1 MIDNPVEVLRSRWL
15 SGRGTRF
22 LYFAIILTIVGVLMM
37 GAKPVVEA
45 QSGTPAPTQQAV
57 GLAVEVSTLCDKPEF
72 LLQHQNACEKA
83 RKILEEGPAGVG
95 GSGMDLVD
103 AVGVPR

>member
-1 MIDNPVEVLRSRWL
+1 MDNPVEILRSRWL

-37 GAKPVVEA
+37 GSKPPTEAAPAVED
-45 QSGTPAPTQQAV
+45 AV
-57 GLAVEVSTLCDKPEF
+57 GLAVEVSTLCGDAQFRAAHTK
-72 LLQHQNACEKA
+72 ACDQA
-83 RKILEEGPAGVG
+83 RGILGGGPAGG
-95 GSGMDLVD
+95 GGAAVELVD